1 MQTEVL
7 AIANKAKRE
16 KKHRFC
22 NLYGMLNEEFL
33 IQCWK
38 SINKR
43 AATGV
48 DKVSAEEYGAQLT
61 ENIRDLVKRL
71 KAKRYRA
78 RLVRRHY
85 IPKGEGELRPLGIPV
100 TEDKLLQMAAA
111 QILEAIYEQDF
122 LPCSFGYRPGVG
134 AHDALD
140 CIRVKLQHG
149 KYRYVVEADI
159 KGYFNNIDHD
169 WLMKML
175 ELRIDDKSFLRIIKK
190 WLKAGIL
197 ETDSS
202 VISPTTGCP
211 QGGVISPILANIYLH
226 YVLDLWFEK
235 VVKKHCRGE
244 ARLARYADDW
254 ICAFQYQE
262 DAERFFR
269 VVKLRLKKFGLELSP
284 EKSQIIQFSRFH
296 GSRAHFE
303 FLGMEFRWGKDRSGK
318 AYLHRRTAR
327 KKFRKSVKAFTDWC
341 RKSRHMPLGKFFER
355 VKTKLRGY
363 YNYYGMP
370 GNYEALG
377 RFRFIIQK
385 TLHKWLNRRSERR
398 SYNWQGF
405 NELLKHFELPQPKVR
420 PCSKKMY
427 A

>member
-1 MQTEVL
+1 MQTKL
-7 AIANKAKRE
+7 LGIANKAKRE
-16 KKHRFC
+16 KKHRFR
-22 NLYGMLNEEFL
+22 NLYGILNAEFL
-33 IQCWK
+33 AECWK
-38 SINKR
+38 DINKR
-43 AATGV
+43 SATGV
-48 DKVSAEEYGAQLT
+48 DEVSAREYEARLS
-61 ENIRDLVKRL
+61 ENIRNLAERL

-85 IPKGEGELRPLGIPV
+85 IPKGEGQLRPLGIPV
-100 TEDKLLQMAAA
+100 TEDKLLQRAVAR
-111 QILEAIYEQDF
+111 ILEAIYEQDF

-140 CIRVKLQHG
+140 CIRVKLQCG

-159 KGYFNNIDHD
+159 KGYFNNINHD
-169 WLMKML
+169 WLMRML
-175 ELRIDDKSFLRIIKK
+175 ELRIDDQPFLRIIKK
-190 WLKAGIL
+190 WLKAGVL
-197 ETDSS
+197 ETDGT
-202 VISPTTGCP
+202 VAHPVTGSP
-211 QGGVISPILANIYLH
+211 QGGVISPILANVYLH

-284 EKSQIIQFSRFH
+284 EKSRIIQFSRFH
-296 GSRAHFE
+296 GSQAHFE

-318 AYLHRRTAR
+318 AYLHRCTAR

-341 RKSRHMPLGKFFER
+341 RISRHLPLGKFFER
-355 VKTKLRGY
+355 VKTRLRGY

-377 RFRFIIQK
+377 RFRFIMMQ

-405 NELLKHFELPQPKVR
+405 NQLLQHFQLPQPKVR
-420 PCSKKMY
+420 PCTMKMY

>member
-1 MQTEVL
+1 
-7 AIANKAKRE
+7 
-16 KKHRFC
+16 
-22 NLYGMLNEEFL
+22 MLNEEFL
-33 IQCWK
+33 TKCWK

-43 AATGV
+43 SATGV
-48 DKVSAEEYGAQLT
+48 DSVSAEEYGARLT
-61 ENIRDLVKRL
+61 ENIGDLVARL

-85 IPKGEGELRPLGIPV
+85 IPKGEAELRPLGIPV
-100 TEDKLLQMAAA
+100 TEDKLLQTAAA

-140 CIRVKLQHG
+140 CIRVKLQFG

-175 ELRIDDKSFLRIIKK
+175 ELRIDDKPFLRLIRK

-197 ETDSS
+197 ETDGS
-202 VISPTTGCP
+202 VINPTTGSP
-211 QGGVISPILANIYLH
+211 QGGVVSPILANIYLH
-226 YVLDLWFEK
+226 YALDLWFEK

-254 ICAFQYQE
+254 IGAFQYQE

-269 VVKLRLKKFGLELSP
+269 VVKLRLNKFGLELSP
-284 EKSQIIQFSRFH
+284 EKSRIIRFSRFH
-296 GSRAHFE
+296 GSQAHFE

-341 RKSRHMPLGKFFER
+341 RISRHMPLGKFFER

-377 RFRFIIQK
+377 RFRFIMMR

-405 NELLKHFELPQPKVR
+405 NELLRHFQLPQPKVR
-420 PCSKKMY
+420 PCSMKMY

>member
-1 MQTEVL
+1 MQTEL
-7 AIANKAKRE
+7 LGIANKAKSE
-16 KKHRFC
+16 KKHRFR

-33 IQCWK
+33 TKCWK
-38 SINKR
+38 SINKKS
-43 AATGV
+43 ATGV
-48 DKVSAEEYGAQLT
+48 DKVSAEEYGARLT
-61 ENIRDLVKRL
+61 ENIRDLVVQL

-85 IPKGEGELRPLGIPV
+85 IPKGEGDLRPLGIPV
-100 TEDKLLQMAAA
+100 TEDKLLQTAAA

-134 AHDALD
+134 AHEALD
-140 CIRVKLQHG
+140 CIRVKLQFG

-175 ELRIDDKSFLRIIKK
+175 EQRIDDKPFLRIIEK
-190 WLKAGIL
+190 WLKAGVL
-197 ETDSS
+197 DTDGE
-202 VISPTTGCP
+202 VAHPATGSP

-269 VVKLRLKKFGLELSP
+269 VVKHRLKKFGLELSP
-284 EKSQIIQFSRFH
+284 EKSHIIQFSRFH

-318 AYLHRRTAR
+318 AYLHRRTAP

-341 RKSRHMPLGKFFER
+341 RKSRHMPLSKFFGH
-355 VKTKLRGY
+355 VKSKLRGY

-377 RFRFIIQK
+377 RFRYVTMK

-398 SYNWQGF
+398 SYSWLGF
-405 NELLKHFELPQPKVR
+405 NELLKHFQLPQPKVR
-420 PCSKKMY
+420 PCSMKMY